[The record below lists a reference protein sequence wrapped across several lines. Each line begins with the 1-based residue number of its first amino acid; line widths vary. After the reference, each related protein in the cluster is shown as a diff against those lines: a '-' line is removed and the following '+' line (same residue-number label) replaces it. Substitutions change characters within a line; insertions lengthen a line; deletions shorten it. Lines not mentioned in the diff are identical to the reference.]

1 MAQTLCIKC
10 GSDLKVSSCCQLCQ
24 EPLIFACTSCA
35 YITEEKVHTDC
46 RNAEVLAKT
55 AGAKE
60 EEAAAVA
67 TITTTASKPTGDRN
81 QEETIVV
88 DKHKEEEEKEETVK
102 AEPRSAPSYYMTTK
116 QDNKNFNNNVNPFI
130 AGTAIWQS
138 LMTYWF
144 NAYGEFLKSAPK
156 MTEDWYNIFWK
167 PWLNWAP
174 QKQQQ
179 DKVE

>member
-10 GSDLKVSSCCQLCQ
+10 GSDLKVSSYCHLCQ
-24 EPLIFACTSCA
+24 EPLIFACTSCE

-46 RNAEVLAKT
+46 RNAEVLAKI
-55 AGAKE
+55 AGVK
-60 EEAAAVA
+60 EEAAT
-67 TITTTASKPTGDRN
+67 TITKASRSTSNRN
-81 QEETIVV
+81 QEEAMVS
-88 DKHKEEEEKEETVK
+88 KHKEEETVK
-102 AEPRSAPSYYMTTK
+102 AEPGSAPSYMTTK
-116 QDNKNFNNNVNPFI
+116 QDNKNFNNVNPFV

-156 MTEDWYNIFWK
+156 MTEEWYNIFWK
-167 PWLNWAP
+167 PWLNWALQR
-174 QKQQQ
+174 QKQGQ

>member
-10 GSDLKVSSCCQLCQ
+10 GSELKVSSSCNLCQ
-24 EPLIFACTSCA
+24 EPLTFACTSCE

-46 RNAEVLAKT
+46 RNAKVLAKT
-55 AGAKE
+55 AGVKE
-60 EEAAAVA
+60 EES
-67 TITTTASKPTGDRN
+67 TTTTASRPTSNRN
-81 QEETIVV
+81 QEEEVIV
-88 DKHKEEEEKEETVK
+88 DKHKEEEEKVK
-102 AEPRSAPSYYMTTK
+102 AEPRSVPSYMTTK
-116 QDNKNFNNNVNPFI
+116 QDNKNFNNVNPFV

-156 MTEDWYNIFWK
+156 MTEYWYNTFWK
-167 PWLNWAP
+167 PWLNWGP
-174 QKQQQ
+174 KQQQQGQ

>member
-10 GSDLKVSSCCQLCQ
+10 GSELKVSSYCHLCQ
-24 EPLIFACTSCA
+24 EPLIFACTSCG

-55 AGAKE
+55 TGAKE
-60 EEAAAVA
+60 KEAAAA
-67 TITTTASKPTGDRN
+67 TATTASRPTSNRN
-81 QEETIVV
+81 QEEAIV
-88 DKHKEEEEKEETVK
+88 DKHKEEGEETVK
-102 AEPRSAPSYYMTTK
+102 AEPRSAPPYMTTK
-116 QDNKNFNNNVNPFI
+116 QDNNKNFNNVNPFV

-144 NAYGEFLKSAPK
+144 NAYGEFLKSASK

-174 QKQQQ
+174 QQQQQQVQ

>member
-10 GSDLKVSSCCQLCQ
+10 GSDLKVSSYCHLCQ
-24 EPLIFACTSCA
+24 EPLIFACTSCE

-55 AGAKE
+55 AGSKE
-60 EEAAAVA
+60 EEAAA
-67 TITTTASKPTGDRN
+67 TITKAARPTSNRN
-81 QEETIVV
+81 QEEAIV
-88 DKHKEEEEKEETVK
+88 DKHKEEETVK
-102 AEPRSAPSYYMTTK
+102 AEPRSASSYMTTK
-116 QDNKNFNNNVNPFI
+116 QDNINSNNVNPFV
-130 AGTAIWQS
+130 ADTAIWQS

-174 QKQQQ
+174 QRQQQGQ

>member
-10 GSDLKVSSCCQLCQ
+10 GSELKVSSYCNLCQ
-24 EPLIFACTSCA
+24 EPLIFACTSCE

-55 AGAKE
+55 AGAKK
-60 EEAAAVA
+60 EEAAA
-67 TITTTASKPTGDRN
+67 TTTTASSPTSNRN
-81 QEETIVV
+81 QEEPIV
-88 DKHKEEEEKEETVK
+88 DKHKEEEETVK
-102 AEPRSAPSYYMTTK
+102 AEPRSAPSYMTTK
-116 QDNKNFNNNVNPFI
+116 QDNKNFNNVNPFV

-174 QKQQQ
+174 QQQQQVQ

>member
-1 MAQTLCIKC
+1 
-10 GSDLKVSSCCQLCQ
+10 
-24 EPLIFACTSCA
+24 
-35 YITEEKVHTDC
+35 
-46 RNAEVLAKT
+46 
-55 AGAKE
+55 
-60 EEAAAVA
+60 
-67 TITTTASKPTGDRN
+67 
-81 QEETIVV
+81 
-88 DKHKEEEEKEETVK
+88 
-102 AEPRSAPSYYMTTK
+102 MTTK
-116 QDNKNFNNNVNPFI
+116 QEDNKNFNNVTPFV

-174 QKQQQ
+174 QQQQQVQ